1 MKYISVLMVI
11 FLALVAGYFF
21 TQPTLVDTGIEAP
34 ASLNTQTKVSPQ
46 VNALQHSHDGHDH
59 TNTSSNT
66 ASQQAPLQNGKT
78 GNPHFDQLS
87 PEMQQA
93 VKDSLLLEGPMETH
107 TRPDGTIVL
116 PSNGRFTQMPVAV
129 EMPDG
134 TIQIR
139 EYSVVPKAASPAIK

>member
-1 MKYISVLMVI
+1 MKYISVLIVV
-11 FLALVAGYFF
+11 FLALAAGYFF
-21 TQPTLVDTGIEAP
+21 TQPTLVDTGLD
-34 ASLNTQTKVSPQ
+34 ASSLLNTQSKP
-46 VNALQHSHDGHDH
+46 ALQMNRAHEGHDH
-59 TNTSSNT
+59 TDTNSDS
-66 ASQQAPLQNGKT
+66 AVQQDQIPEGKT
-78 GNPHFDQLS
+78 GNPHFDQLT

-116 PSNGRFTQMPVAV
+116 PANGRFTQMPVAV

-139 EYSVVPKAASPAIK
+139 EYSVVPKANAPAIK